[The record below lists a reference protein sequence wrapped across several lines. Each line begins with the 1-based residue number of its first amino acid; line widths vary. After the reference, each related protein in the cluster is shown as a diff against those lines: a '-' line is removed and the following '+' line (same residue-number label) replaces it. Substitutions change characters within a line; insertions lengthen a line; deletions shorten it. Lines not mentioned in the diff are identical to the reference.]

1 MLEPG
6 LLSHLLFSLN
16 QIYQLQM
23 PLLQLL
29 FIGGDI
35 LCFTGGELFLHK
47 LGGQGQ
53 KAFGFNFAQSLQLR
67 M

>member
-6 LLSHLLFSLN
+6 LFPHLLFSLN

-29 FIGGDI
+29 LIGGDI
-35 LCFTGGELFLHK
+35 LSFTGGELLLHK

-53 KAFGFNFAQSLQLR
+53 KAFGLNFAQSLQLR